1 MLLKK
6 VLIVRFLKLFPSIFL
21 YGFNTLTLVDFYTAK
36 TQQIYTGV
44 ILLKRSTL
52 MTRNPLI
59 SIDLEYV
66 FMFSEGLENHYFDPK
81 NTLILVIQNH

>member
-21 YGFNTLTLVDFYTAK
+21 YDFNTLTLVDFYTRK

-52 MTRNPLI
+52 MTRNALI
-59 SIDLEYV
+59 
-66 FMFSEGLENHYFDPK
+66 
-81 NTLILVIQNH
+81 

>member
-1 MLLKK
+1 MDYIEYAPLFKFVIARFSRVYVMLLKK
-6 VLIVRFLKLFPSIFL
+6 VLIVRFLKLFRSIFL

-52 MTRNPLI
+52 MTQNALI
-59 SIDLEYV
+59 
-66 FMFSEGLENHYFDPK
+66 
-81 NTLILVIQNH
+81 